1 MLLHS
6 IVLLLAVISFSLL
19 ENYIHL
25 SPFQAG
31 SILGCVTGII
41 EGIFQNTI

>member
-1 MLLHS
+1 MMLHS
-6 IVLLLAVISFSLL
+6 IILLISVVLFSLL
-19 ENYIHL
+19 ENYIYL

-31 SILGCVTGII
+31 SVLGCVTGII

>member
-1 MLLHS
+1 MLHS
-6 IVLLLAVISFSLL
+6 IILLISVVLFSLL
-19 ENYIHL
+19 ENYIYL